1 MIPFLTFWV
10 LGASENLNVNFNFL
24 DCYYRSNFLSLILVY
39 IPNCASEI
47 SFNDIFTYL
56 LGDSIEANL
65 LSTVEL

>member
-1 MIPFLTFWV
+1 MVIHNLFF
-10 LGASENLNVNFNFL
+10 GACQFFI
-24 DCYYRSNFLSLILVY
+24 DYYYRINFLSLILVY

-47 SFNDIFTYL
+47 SFKDIFTYL